1 MTLQPESSRYP
12 YDVIAV
18 SSNAALNS
26 YYVVPNWQAGAV
38 NRAQRVYHTAGG
50 KGINFARAFHTLGG
64 RVLNLGIL
72 GGHSGRFI
80 ASELARENIASDVIW
95 VDQETRRS
103 STIISLEAMQ
113 TTVMLDSGTRIS
125 PEDGDRLHAKV
136 MEHVQEAPF
145 LVLTGS
151 LPPGL
156 PAHFFGDIVRSA
168 AAVPDLSICLDCSGE
183 VLQNAA
189 RFGARVIKVNAFEY
203 QASFPQPAGFSPS
216 AARRDFDT
224 LHANGLE
231 VLIVT
236 DGPEGAYVFSSS
248 CPPFQVK
255 TQVDFWVSTAGAG
268 DTFFAGLLLSLSQG
282 KGLEEAAA
290 YASAAAASALQ
301 QIICGSLDLAEV
313 DQFLSATHLHSLSV

>member
-1 MTLQPESSRYP
+1 MTFHPDMSRYP

-26 YYVVPNWQAGAV
+26 YYVVPNWQTGAV

-64 RVLNLGIL
+64 RVLNLGIV
-72 GGHSGRFI
+72 GGHAGRFI
-80 ASELARENIASDVIW
+80 ADELARENIASDFVW

-113 TTVMLDSGTRIS
+113 TTVMLDSGTRIT
-125 PEDGDRLHAKV
+125 PEDGDRLHARV
-136 MEHVQEAPF
+136 AAHVQEAPF

-156 PAHFFGDIVRSA
+156 PAHYFADIVRSA
-168 AAVPDLSICLDCSGE
+168 GAVPDLSVCLDCSGE
-183 VLQNAA
+183 VLQSAA
-189 RFGARVIKVNAFEY
+189 RIGARVIKVNAFEY
-203 QASFPQPAGFSPS
+203 QASFPQPAGFSPAS
-216 AARRDFDT
+216 ARRDFDAF
-224 LHANGLE
+224 HANGLE

-236 DGPEGAYVFSSS
+236 DGPEGAYVFSTC

-255 TQVDFWVSTAGAG
+255 TKVDVWVSTAGAG
-268 DTFFAGLLLSLSQG
+268 DSFLAGLLLSLSQG
-282 KGLEEAAA
+282 KGLEEASA

-301 QIICGSLDLAEV
+301 QIVCGNLVLSEV
-313 DQFLSATHLHSLSV
+313 DQFLSATHIHPLNV

>member
-1 MTLQPESSRYP
+1 VTFQPDMSRYP

-18 SSNAALNS
+18 SSNSALDS
-26 YYVVPNWQAGAV
+26 YYVVPDWQTGAV

-64 RVLNLGIL
+64 RVLNLGIV
-72 GGHSGRFI
+72 GGHTGRFI
-80 ASELARENIASDVIW
+80 ADELARENIVNDLVW

-103 STIISLEAMQ
+103 STIISIEAMQ
-113 TTVMLDSGTRIS
+113 TTVMLDSGMRIA

-136 MEHVQEAPF
+136 MAHAQEAPF

-156 PAHFFGDIVRSA
+156 PAHYFADIVRSA
-168 AAVPDLSICLDCSGE
+168 SAVPDLSVCLDCSGD
-183 VLQNAA
+183 VLQSAA
-189 RFGARVIKVNAFEY
+189 RFGARVIKVNAIEY
-203 QASFPQPAGFSPS
+203 QASFPQPEGFNPAS
-216 AARRDFDT
+216 ARRDFDT

-236 DGPEGAYVFSSS
+236 DGPEGAYVFSVCS
-248 CPPFQVK
+248 PPFKVK
-255 TQVDFWVSTAGAG
+255 TQVEYLISTAGAG
-268 DTFFAGLLLSLSQG
+268 DTFLAGLLLSLSQG

-301 QIICGSLDLAEV
+301 QIVCGSLALSEV
-313 DQFLSATHLHSLSV
+313 DQFLSATHLHPLSV